1 MQWKESFTKKKKEI
15 TPLTT
20 KEFESY
26 IEQTKCDI
34 CR

>member
-1 MQWKESFTKKKKEI
+1 MKRIIYEKKKEI
-15 TPLTT
+15 TSLTT